1 MYNKINYTNDENYK
15 FTFKKVRLIKKLG
28 KYAKNQKRWE
38 YKKQIDITANDKI
51 IQKIKKIQM
60 NSELIIA
67 LLYIYVWFSLYLI
80 IILIIL

>member
-15 FTFKKVRLIKKLG
+15 IIFKKVRLIKKLG

-38 YKKQIDITANDKI
+38 YKRQIDITANDKI
-51 IQKIKKIQM
+51 IQEIKKIQM

>member
-38 YKKQIDITANDKI
+38 YKMQIDIMANDKI

>member
-38 YKKQIDITANDKI
+38 YKRQIDITTNDKI

>member
-38 YKKQIDITANDKI
+38 YKRQIDITANDKI